1 MCLQSFCSYCFC
13 LWNKIGIWR
22 DIKDIAFMK
31 IIFFLFHYRS
41 SARNSY
47 NTVDMNC
54 YGNYL
59 QYCDV
64 RKSAYC
70 SSVVYIYC
78 NGRLSSHF
86 WMKNV
91 HRIENAHILKNTLI
105 IFASPIPGSR
115 FALYSDEEKTSY
127 LFVCLFVI
135 LRPLKNV
142 ALIRRRHQAG
152 QCSALWV
159 LKIRGIVIL

>member
-1 MCLQSFCSYCFC
+1 
-13 LWNKIGIWR
+13 
-22 DIKDIAFMK
+22 
-31 IIFFLFHYRS
+31 
-41 SARNSY
+41 
-47 NTVDMNC
+47 MNC

-91 HRIENAHILKNTLI
+91 HRIENAHIFEKYFKYICFAYPRVKIRTLLRW
-105 IFASPIPGSR
+105 G
-115 FALYSDEEKTSY
+115 ENW
-127 LFVCLFVI
+127 LFVCLVVCYFTSPRECCAHKETSLGRPMLGPLGFKDNRDCYFVT
-135 LRPLKNV
+135 
-142 ALIRRRHQAG
+142 QAETFI
-152 QCSALWV
+152 STSETV
-159 LKIRGIVIL
+159 SEVSS